1 MRITHHT
8 PRPGTQTFL
17 GVTFRDGVAVVD
29 VLHHYTREALI
40 FHGFTV
46 EEDAPV
52 KPAAETD
59 TGLVDLQ
66 TLDRKQLLELVP
78 EGVTVPA
85 RASRDKLIE
94 IIGDHYTPEPIP
106 GSVDNGD
113 GTFTHP
119 GHPEFFNYERA
130 GESFIPGGD

>member
-1 MRITHHT
+1 MRIIHHS
-8 PRPGTQTFL
+8 PQPGTQTFL

-29 VLHHYTREALI
+29 TLHPYTRDALI

-46 EEDAPV
+46 EDDAPV

-59 TGLVDLQ
+59 QGLVDL
-66 TLDRKQLLELVP
+66 TALSRPQLLELVP

-106 GSVDNGD
+106 GS
-113 GTFTHP
+113 
-119 GHPEFFNYERA
+119 EFAEAA